1 MLTKIHPLLQFS
13 FFKQCEFSLNG
24 KGKNLYITFDDGP
37 IPEVTPEVLELLD
50 EYDAKATFFCVG
62 ENVEKHPEIF
72 DEILKRGHSV
82 GNHTYH
88 HIKGWNTKD
97 EEYYSDIER
106 ANKLIKSNLFRPP
119 YGRITPK
126 QHYHLKKSYRI
137 ILWSVLSYDYN
148 RLLTKQRVWRN
159 VRNSVTNN
167 DIILFHDSIKSKPNM
182 IFALKHTLSYFS
194 AKGYRFLGI
203 S

>member
-1 MLTKIHPLLQFS
+1 M
-13 FFKQCEFSLNG
+13 
-24 KGKNLYITFDDGP
+24 
-37 IPEVTPEVLELLD
+37 D

-62 ENVEKHPEIF
+62 ENVEKHPELF

-126 QHYHLKKSYRI
+126 QHYNLKKSYRI